1 MKGRTRGQP
10 GGWLCPI
17 LDSKTVHLKPK
28 TQAGRVSVL
37 RTHILPTFGSIQLA
51 QIEPLLIQE
60 WVADLLGDGLW
71 AARVRQAYQ
80 VLAASLKSAVQ
91 SGYLARSPAI
101 GIQLPRVTRREM
113 RFLTPAEVSRLS
125 SVSPLI

>member
-1 MKGRTRGQP
+1 MTARPSTSSRRR
-10 GGWLCPI
+10 
-17 LDSKTVHLKPK
+17 KPD
-28 TQAGRVSVL
+28 AYPCSG
-37 RTHILPTFGSIQLA
+37 PTSCRPFGSIQLA